1 MSSTVRLAGVL
12 GAGGIL
18 AGALGALGCDA
29 TLARLPNCPPPGSAT
44 LADVDDTSLDGAD
57 EPDQW
62 LPKTCPAR
70 PRTIEYVKMSDWT
83 PPPSVRELEAA
94 VPPRGDVR

>member
-1 MSSTVRLAGVL
+1 VL
-12 GAGGIL
+12 RARGAGGIL
-18 AGALGALGCDA
+18 AGMLCVLGCDA
-29 TLARLPNCPPPGSAT
+29 SLARPADRPPPGSAT
-44 LADVDDTSLDGAD
+44 LADVDDPCLDGAD
-57 EPDQW
+57 EPEQW

-70 PRTIEYVKMSDWT
+70 PKTIEYVKLSDWT